1 MKYILANA
9 GLRFRLQYSR
19 RSRQGQLRPEHPD
32 QFREWKNWR
41 FRDDSIVVVVVVA
54 DDVEEG
60 EDFRCSCDGSMTLR
74 KMGILFSEIFIVCL
88 EMRKQKERE
97 MNRERKTARD
107 IETERKKE
115 RKAVDKLN
123 LVKLAYGGIRI

>member
-1 MKYILANA
+1 MESRKCKKNRNTKINNGRQKGILCIIN
-9 GLRFRLQYSR
+9 
-19 RSRQGQLRPEHPD
+19 
-32 QFREWKNWR
+32 
-41 FRDDSIVVVVVVA
+41 SIVVVVVFIVVILVVVVVVA